1 MLGLKQPIRGES
13 EEDRRATAYHEAG
26 HAVVAHYLKPED
38 RIIKASIIRAGDA
51 LGVVQWSAKE
61 ERQHKHARQLET
73 DIMVGLGSR
82 AVEEIFLD
90 TKMTGA
96 SSDLM
101 GASSAA
107 LAYCAYFG
115 MGNGLLVMPSSG
127 NLSYPMPIARM
138 AESLLQTLM
147 TETKRLV
154 TEKEYAVHA
163 VAAAL
168 LERGELIGEELEAVF
183 ETADAANLEAAAPFE
198 RKLFTLPRLFEERG
212 PIVDGSQAWP
222 GEGADAAAASGGGVP
237 VPGVPGDAALAPA
250 STDPDQGPGIGH
262 RGDWPG
268 F

>member
-1 MLGLKQPIRGES
+1 
-13 EEDRRATAYHEAG
+13 
-26 HAVVAHYLKPED
+26 
-38 RIIKASIIRAGDA
+38 
-51 LGVVQWSAKE
+51 
-61 ERQHKHARQLET
+61 
-73 DIMVGLGSR
+73 MVGLGSR

-168 LERGELIGEELEAVF
+168 LEQGRAHRRG
-183 ETADAANLEAAAPFE
+183 T
-198 RKLFTLPRLFEERG
+198 
-212 PIVDGSQAWP
+212 
-222 GEGADAAAASGGGVP
+222 GGGVRRPPTRPTPRLPRRSSGSSSRCRASSRSGVRSSTVRRPGRARAPMRPRP
-237 VPGVPGDAALAPA
+237 VAAARAAGCRSPATRRWIPGRSTRNGRPA
-250 STDPDQGPGIGH
+250 STSGATGRRSEPEPPSERSSATGRCRRAG
-262 RGDWPG
+262 R
-268 F
+268 